1 MNNVDKAQ
9 NVSKSVDAIYLLLAL
24 EFITQEEFNSIYIK
38 IKDYANES
46 RHSAEP
52 GENS

>member
-1 MNNVDKAQ
+1 MEEVSKQQ
-9 NVSKSVDAIYLLLAL
+9 NVSNSVDAIYLLLAL
-24 EFITQEEFNSIYIK
+24 ELITQKEFNSIYRK

>member
-1 MNNVDKAQ
+1 MKEVSKQQ
-9 NVSKSVDAIYLLLAL
+9 NVSKSVDAIHLLYAL
-24 EFITQEEFNSIYIK
+24 KLITLEEFNSIYRK